1 VKRASSWWYV
11 CTVLCDLATNDL
23 SLQRLLASLRK
34 EKCDTMGA
42 IAVLFATILI
52 INMDLAK
59 SLIRRIER
67 IIYKNV
73 QDTDTSSN

>member
-1 VKRASSWWYV
+1 
-11 CTVLCDLATNDL
+11 
-23 SLQRLLASLRK
+23 
-34 EKCDTMGA
+34 MGA